1 MARLRALI
9 FDLDGTI
16 ADTERDGHRV
26 AFNAAFREAGLDWSW
41 DVALYGSLLAVAG
54 GKERIAA
61 FIARY
66 RPDAAA
72 DDAKRQA
79 LIAGLHA
86 AKARHFA
93 RLLAEG
99 GIPARSGVRRLIG
112 EARDAGVRLAIATT
126 AAPDTVT
133 PVLHHALG
141 ADSPQWFDVI
151 GAGDV
156 VPRKKPAPD
165 IYAWVLAQLGLAAE
179 DCLAIEDSGPGLA
192 AARAAGLT
200 TVVTASDYTRSHDF
214 EGAALVLS
222 HLGEPGVPFEV
233 LSGKAPGFE
242 YASLAALE
250 AWHARRAQTG

>member
-1 MARLRALI
+1 MARLRGLI

-54 GKERIAA
+54 GKERIAE

-72 DDAKRQA
+72 DDARLPA
-79 LIAGLHA
+79 FIAALHA
-86 AKARHFA
+86 AKARHFS
-93 RLLAEG
+93 RLLAGG
-99 GIPARSGVRRLIG
+99 GIPARPGVRRLIG
-112 EARDAGVRLAIATT
+112 EAHNSGVRLAIATT
-126 AAPDTVT
+126 AAPETVIA
-133 PVLHHALG
+133 VLHHALG
-141 ADSPQWFDVI
+141 ADSPQWFEVI

-165 IYAWVLAQLGLAAE
+165 IYAWVLEQLGLAAE

-192 AARAAGLT
+192 AARAAGLA
-200 TVVTASDYTRSHDF
+200 TVVAAGDYTRSHDF
-214 EGAALVLS
+214 DGAILVLS
-222 HLGEPGVPFEV
+222 DLGEPGTPFDV
-233 LSGKAPGFE
+233 LTGDALGFGH
-242 YASLAALE
+242 ASLAALQ
-250 AWHARRAQTG
+250 AWHAR